1 MADFAIK
8 FVAERPIPTV
18 LMQYKWAVR
27 ESRRGFPHAH
37 PLRTA
42 IKKLVV

>member
-1 MADFAIK
+1 MAHFAIK

-18 LMQYKWAVR
+18 LKQYKWAVR

-37 PLRTA
+37 PLLTA
-42 IKKLVV
+42 FEKLVV